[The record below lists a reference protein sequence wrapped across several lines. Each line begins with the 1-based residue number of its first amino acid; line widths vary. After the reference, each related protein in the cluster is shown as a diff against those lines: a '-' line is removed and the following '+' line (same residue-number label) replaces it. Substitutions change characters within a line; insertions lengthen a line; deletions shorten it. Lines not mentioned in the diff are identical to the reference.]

1 MSPLYGRLFYHV
13 IRTAIAQIKLLWK
26 ASKFDSNTA
35 NKDDL
40 NPSPNKVQAYVLA
53 PQHDLSYLTLNIK
66 PFVLVLFKKALL
78 FIQNAF
84 FTTTYLRDIFFNF
97 QLSIDAKS

>member
-26 ASKFDSNTA
+26 ASKLDSNTA

-40 NPSPNKVQAYVLA
+40 NPSPNKVQAYILA
-53 PQHDLSYLTLNIK
+53 PQHNLSYLMLNIK

-84 FTTTYLRDIFFNF
+84 FTTKYLRDICFNF
-97 QLSIDAKS
+97 QLPIDAKS

>member
-13 IRTAIAQIKLLWK
+13 IRTAIAQIKVLWK

-40 NPSPNKVQAYVLA
+40 NPPPSKVQSYILA
-53 PQHDLSYLTLNIK
+53 IQHN
-66 PFVLVLFKKALL
+66 FVLSDVEYQTFCVSAFQKSIIVHTECLFYHEIFARYL
-78 FIQNAF
+78 F
-84 FTTTYLRDIFFNF
+84 
-97 QLSIDAKS
+97 

>member
-40 NPSPNKVQAYVLA
+40 NPSLNKVQAYILA
-53 PQHDLSYLTLNIK
+53 LQHN
-66 PFVLVLFKKALL
+66 FVSSDVEYQTFSIIAVESIIVNKV
-78 FIQNAF
+78 
-84 FTTTYLRDIFFNF
+84 TTC
-97 QLSIDAKS
+97 